1 MFIISLKI
9 GITAECDLPKRS
21 TGCQAHENIHD
32 TTREILT
39 ELEILSSN
47 NSSSMFII
55 SLKIGITAECDLPK
69 RSTGCQAHENIH
81 DTTRHSSTR
90 KGH

>member
-1 MFIISLKI
+1 MYISASSLHASWSAI
-9 GITAECDLPKRS
+9 NLHNR
-21 TGCQAHENIHD
+21 
-32 TTREILT
+32 REILT

-81 DTTRHSSTR
+81 DTTRYSSTR